1 MITICEIDVDDIW
14 AVWHACWYCCDKYA
28 TQKDPAVPKPPHR
41 TADVELLHRLRTRQD
56 ELLPEMSFKAVA
68 DKIAQ
73 AAGYNFYPNKVRR
86 IESGE
91 TRASDLDY
99 AWVTW
104 AVGGS
109 VSQVEEVGR
118 PEAAR
123 LLRDIIAKH
132 SATDTKR
139 SSLDPSITPQHIQ
152 AELQEKLREIRSM
165 PGITDEER
173 ANMEETLLQ
182 HLDLVLRTYDQQIQM
197 LRVR

>member
-1 MITICEIDVDDIW
+1 M
-14 AVWHACWYCCDKYA
+14 
-28 TQKDPAVPKPPHR
+28 PKSPHR
-41 TADVELLHRLRTRQD
+41 PADAELLHRLRTRQD
-56 ELLPEMSFKAVA
+56 ELLPEISLKAVA
-68 DKIAQ
+68 DRIAKT
-73 AAGYNFYPNKVRR
+73 AGYNFYPNKLRR
-86 IESGE
+86 IEGGE

-99 AWVTW
+99 AWVAW
-104 AVGGS
+104 AVGAS
-109 VSQVEEVGR
+109 VGQVEEIGR

-132 SATDTKR
+132 SATDTTR
-139 SSLDPSITPQHIQ
+139 PSLDPSITPQHIQ